1 MAEQREKTAVSAEER
16 MQAGRSES
24 PDVDIYVNDEE
35 ILLVADLPG
44 VHRDNLTISLENDT
58 LTIEAK
64 SGVEFVGSP
73 QRQEFD
79 KVEYRRVFT
88 LPKGIDREKCT
99 ADLQLGVLTLRLPRA
114 GAGKPCRIAVT
125 GE

>member
-1 MAEQREKTAVSAEER
+1 MAEQREKTAASAEKRIEE
-16 MQAGRSES
+16 GRSES

-64 SGVEFVGSP
+64 SGIEFVGSP
-73 QRQEFD
+73 QRREFD
-79 KVEYRRVFT
+79 QVEYRRVFT

-99 ADLQLGVLTLRLPRA
+99 ADLQLGVLTMRLPRA
-114 GAGKPCRIAVT
+114 GAGKPCQIAVT